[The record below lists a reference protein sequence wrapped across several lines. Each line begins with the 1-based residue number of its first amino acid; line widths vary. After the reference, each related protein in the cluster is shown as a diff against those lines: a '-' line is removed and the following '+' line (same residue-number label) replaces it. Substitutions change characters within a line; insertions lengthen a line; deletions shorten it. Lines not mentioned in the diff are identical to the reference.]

1 LPRKKQNCSKADWHT
16 LFQKVLPNKPLRDN
30 PLPMKIGKNFSK
42 TKTRDF
48 RLFLQSELVR
58 RCEANEKYSLR
69 AYARSL
75 RIAPSALSAILNG
88 KRPVTHK
95 MKLRLGL
102 SLGLS
107 PQDLGHF
114 QESKTQGHT
123 LKFQQLALDTYA
135 VISDWYHYA
144 ILELTHLKNF
154 RTDPKWIAKSLGI
167 TTSEVNIAV
176 ERLQRVGLLKIENDS
191 WLDTTP
197 DGHATNIQGDLTSA
211 ASRKLQRQILEKS
224 IRALDDI
231 PIAKRDHTSMT
242 MAINPEDLPEAK
254 EKITRFR
261 RELCAFFEKRGRPTQ
276 VYQLAV
282 SLYPVTQIDEGEKNE
297 Q

>member
-1 LPRKKQNCSKADWHT
+1 
-16 LFQKVLPNKPLRDN
+16 
-30 PLPMKIGKNFSK
+30 MKTGGKNISK
-42 TKTRDF
+42 TKSQDF
-48 RLFLQSELVR
+48 RLFLQSELAR

-75 RIAPSALSAILNG
+75 KIAPSALSSILNG
-88 KRPVTHK
+88 KRPITRK

-102 SLGLS
+102 SLGMS

-114 QESKTQGHT
+114 QEKQSQGQA
-123 LKFQQLALDTYA
+123 LKFQQLALDTYS

-144 ILELTHLKNF
+144 ILEMTHLENF
-154 RTDPKWIAKSLGI
+154 RADPKWIAKSLGV
-167 TTSEVNIAV
+167 TKSEVNIAV
-176 ERLQRVGLLKIENDS
+176 ERLQRVGLLKIENGI
-191 WLDTTP
+191 WLDTTS

-224 IRALDDI
+224 IRALDEV
-231 PIAKRDHTSMT
+231 PIAQRNHTSMT
-242 MAINPEDLPEAK
+242 MAISPEDLPEAK

-261 RELCAFFEKRGRPTQ
+261 RDLCSFFEKRGKPTQ

-282 SLYPVTQIDEGEKNE
+282 SLYPVTQIQEGEENE